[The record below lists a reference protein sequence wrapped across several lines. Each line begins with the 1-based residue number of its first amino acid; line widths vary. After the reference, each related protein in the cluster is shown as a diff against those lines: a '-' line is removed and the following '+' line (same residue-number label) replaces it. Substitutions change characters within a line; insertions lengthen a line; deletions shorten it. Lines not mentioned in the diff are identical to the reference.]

1 MMTRSTD
8 RSAALVECLVQL
20 GGATKDRFYPALSGD
35 LEVQPARANLDLDAL
50 RERILSTT
58 PTADRSRVDFRA
70 AASRFTRAY
79 CMAVVRPVLAG
90 LAIGIAL
97 DASMSRSTIVWRP
110 WSLRGSSATNPHGIH
125 LDASHATIAANGRA
139 TEEIRAEVFRHLFAE
154 HLGPL
159 FERVLQ
165 IAKLSPKVLW
175 GSAAEAVGGLETAAA
190 ERLDEPHATPFIE
203 TCQAALTA
211 QALPGIP
218 GLNPLLGQVRWQ
230 EVDRADFPHGLMI
243 RRICCVSL
251 TLPDRLGQTCG
262 ACPIPPLEQLIA
274 LLRS

>member
-1 MMTRSTD
+1 MMTSPTD
-8 RSAALVECLVQL
+8 RSAALVECLAQL
-20 GGATKDRFYPALSGD
+20 GGATKDRFYPVPPAD
-35 LEVQPARANLDLDAL
+35 REAQPARANLNLDVL

-58 PTADRSRVDFRA
+58 PAADRDRIDVRA

-79 CMAVVRPVLAG
+79 CMAVVRPVVAALAM
-90 LAIGIAL
+90 GIAL
-97 DASMSRSTIVWRP
+97 DASLSRTTIVWQP
-110 WSLRGSSATNPHGIH
+110 WSLRGSSATNPHGIY
-125 LDASHATIAANGRA
+125 LDTDRATTAANGRP
-139 TEEIRAEVFRHLFAE
+139 TEDLRAEVFRQLFAD
-154 HLGPL
+154 HLAQL

-175 GSAAEAVGGLETAAA
+175 GSAAEAIGGLETAAA
-190 ERLDEPHATPFIE
+190 ERLDRTDATPFIE

-218 GLNPLLGQVRWQ
+218 GPNRLLGQVSWHDVGRT
-230 EVDRADFPHGLMI
+230 DFPHGLMI

-262 ACPIPPLEQLIA
+262 ACPIPPTEQLIA